1 MRTSLKDLNEKRK
14 AEYYKD
20 RSDEDFFLGMNKFL
34 QTRESEMYRDYDIEQ
49 PIIFIFGLPRSGTT
63 LMAQLIAY
71 SQDVGYID
79 NLAARFW
86 LAPVHGIRLS
96 KSVLAHAEK
105 VSYQSEYARTS
116 GAADIHEFGYFWRYW
131 LKKET
136 VADNARAKEREDRID
151 WTGLKKTLAN
161 MQREF
166 ARPMLFK
173 NMFGAYHL
181 KRLYQT
187 LGKVLYVYIQRDP
200 LDVAV
205 SILDARRKHYSDPN
219 NWWSNI
225 PVEYD
230 ELKDLDYWE
239 QIAGQTFYLNRF
251 YSREINLYAPEN
263 TVKVDYEELCLN
275 PSAILEMV
283 REKCREQFDFDLQQI
298 HEPPASFPYRTY
310 NDREAEKE
318 KFKNLMGKFSKKFES
333 T

>member
-1 MRTSLKDLNEKRK
+1 MTKTLFDLNTL
-14 AEYYKD
+14 
-20 RSDEDFFLGMNKFL
+20 RSDDYRKSQIEENFLLKMNLTLLEKEK
-34 QTRESEMYRDYDIEQ
+34 QHYQDYEIEY
-49 PIIFIFGLPRSGTT
+49 PFIFIFGLPRSGTT

-71 SQDVGYID
+71 SQNVGYIN
-79 NLAARFW
+79 NLMARFW

-96 KSVLAHAEK
+96 KSVLARAEK

-116 GAADIHEFGYFWRYW
+116 GMADIHEFGYFWRYW

-136 VADNARAKEREDRID
+136 VADNAHAKEREGQID
-151 WTGLKKTLAN
+151 WGGLKKTLAN

-166 ARPMLFK
+166 NKPMVFK

-181 KRLYQT
+181 KRLNQT
-187 LGKVLYVYIQRDP
+187 LGKVLYVYIERDP

-205 SILDARRKHYSDPN
+205 SILDARRKHYSDLK

-239 QIAGQTFYLNRF
+239 QIAGQVFYLNRF
-251 YSREINLYAPEN
+251 YSQEINLYAPDN
-263 TVKVDYEELCLN
+263 TVMVDYEELCLN
-275 PSAILEMV
+275 PSAILETIQ
-283 REKCREQFDFDLQQI
+283 EKCREQFNLDLRQI

-310 NDREAEKE
+310 NNRVEEKE
-318 KFKNLMGKFSKKFES
+318 KFKNLIGKLRTKI
-333 T
+333 